1 MVLTLAS
8 QDLHSEG
15 RVLVP
20 GLHVQAEEP
29 SGDRVLEVGDLGRQ
43 VVILR

>member
-1 MVLTLAS
+1 MLTLAS

-20 GLHVQAEEP
+20 GLHVQAKEP
-29 SGDRVLEVGDLGRQ
+29 GGHRVLEVGDLGRQ